1 MLAHYK
7 FIQPVKDAQ
16 PSKAA
21 RQPKLIHRLHD
32 LLRGCDAWSAAAIE
46 YGMTSRLP
54 RMRCSGNWWN
64 NAVLEPFISD
74 LKSEQI
80 KKRI

>member
-32 LLRGCDAWSAAAIE
+32 LLRGCDA
-46 YGMTSRLP
+46 
-54 RMRCSGNWWN
+54 
-64 NAVLEPFISD
+64 
-74 LKSEQI
+74 
-80 KKRI
+80 